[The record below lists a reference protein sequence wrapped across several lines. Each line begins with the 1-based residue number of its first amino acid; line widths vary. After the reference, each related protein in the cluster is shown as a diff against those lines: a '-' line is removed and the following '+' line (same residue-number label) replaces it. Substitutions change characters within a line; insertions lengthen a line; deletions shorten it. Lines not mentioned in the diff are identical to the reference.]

1 MSNFACEHCGTILCD
16 SPTGYTTEC
25 EHYPMEKSSSSYVQD
40 FRHKP
45 QVRFVDFGNDPELM
59 CDECG
64 TTDPDDFIQDSLFES
79 LCIACIQEAEMTEL
93 NDDYPW
99 DLDPTE
105 ELNFE
110 DGNAYNHCSP
120 LVDVR
125 DWE

>member
-1 MSNFACEHCGTILCD
+1 MSACSCGIDQSITCIVHPERPL
-16 SPTGYTTEC
+16 
-25 EHYPMEKSSSSYVQD
+25 SSD
-40 FRHKP
+40 
-45 QVRFVDFGNDPELM
+45 LM

-79 LCIACIQEAEMTEL
+79 LCIKCITEQEMTEL
-93 NDDYPW
+93 NDDYPR

-110 DGNAYNHCSP
+110 DGIYNQCSP

>member
-1 MSNFACEHCGTILCD
+1 MTH
-16 SPTGYTTEC
+16 
-25 EHYPMEKSSSSYVQD
+25 
-40 FRHKP
+40 
-45 QVRFVDFGNDPELM
+45 DPELM

-64 TTDPDDFIQDSLFES
+64 TTDPEDFFDDSLFETT
-79 LCIACIQEAEMTEL
+79 CIKCITEQEMTEL
-93 NDDYPW
+93 NDDYPR

-110 DGNAYNHCSP
+110 DGIYNHCSP

>member
-1 MSNFACEHCGTILCD
+1 MSKFSDFLRNATEAERAEVFHKVMDEACADQTRQMQYADL
-16 SPTGYTTEC
+16 
-25 EHYPMEKSSSSYVQD
+25 V
-40 FRHKP
+40 
-45 QVRFVDFGNDPELM
+45 

-93 NDDYPW
+93 NDDYPR

-110 DGNAYNHCSP
+110 DGIYNHCSP